1 MKLGGHRPGSLT
13 SFVDGASGEA
23 LLQVAADPSGE
34 PRIAFKLFDC
44 DGNLVSESQGLESFP
59 EGLRIEANS
68 ELLLLI
74 PPDPQSSLQ
83 YRLYSRDGRLLTCS
97 DGSRTQIYGGLRL
110 DGAKPPSRTKSA
122 ANLA

>member
-34 PRIAFKLFDC
+34 PRVAFRLFDA
-44 DGNLVSESQGLESFP
+44 DGNLIADSDGFQAYPDGV
-59 EGLRIEANS
+59 RIEGANS
-68 ELLLLI
+68 ELLLLLPGDVLGDI
-74 PPDPQSSLQ
+74 H
-83 YRLYSRDGRLLTCS
+83 YRLYSPDGRLLACS

-110 DGAKPPSRTKSA
+110 DGAKAPSRTKSA
-122 ANLA
+122 SS